1 HPANLVLAPVAFTVV
16 GGSVLLVLVFASI
29 RLVQRRFVFGVTLL
43 AVCLIPFLVPRLIS
57 PQKWSFAVINPH
69 TLRRSKTVR
78 VQEQGFVCLI
88 GEIETHRWVAATSR
102 KLLSTM
108 KATR

>member
-1 HPANLVLAPVAFTVV
+1 MQQSGATNLFVQIVGAAALRRFARLAFDLLAVASYLHPANLVLAPVAFTVV

-57 PQKWSFAVINPH
+57 PQKWKF
-69 TLRRSKTVR
+69 R
-78 VQEQGFVCLI
+78 G
-88 GEIETHRWVAATSR
+88 
-102 KLLSTM
+102 
-108 KATR
+108 